1 MRKILAAIMISFLF
15 LSIFSSISHG
25 NINTTEQNP
34 PDEAYVGKKQLL
46 IESAKITDIGMLAA
60 KEMLARAFTEN
71 ITEGMVADYAAETM
85 VGSGSSEYIEAFGVI
100 VASGEQSALPHGDS
114 SDDDTNMILPG
125 EVVVV
130 DLGAR
135 YRGYCTDQTRTFFMG
150 QPTSEM
156 MEIYNI
162 TLEAQEVG
170 MKAVHAGELAR
181 DVDKA
186 ARDVIKNYGYG
197 DNFTHGLGHGIGLY
211 IHMPPILSPNSD
223 GVLFQSTD
231 MAVSIEPGIYLTGRF
246 GVRIEDDVLVTR
258 TGYQLITNNP
268 KDLEDAIIYPE
279 GYSNITDIKENK
291 VVGDNGGEMDIGLVI
306 TGIIVIAILGTI
318 VYFKKL
324 KK

>member
-1 MRKILAAIMISFLF
+1 MRKILAVISIIFLFLTLF
-15 LSIFSSISHG
+15 LSISQGH
-25 NINTTEQNP
+25 INTVEQNL

-46 IESAKITDIGMLAA
+46 IESAKITDIGMTATR
-60 KEMLARAFTEN
+60 EMLARAFFEN
-71 ITEGMVADYAAETM
+71 ITEGMVADHAADAM
-85 VGSGSSEYIEAFGVI
+85 VSSGSSEYIEAFGVI

-135 YRGYCTDQTRTFFMG
+135 FRGYCTDLTRTFFMG
-150 QPTSEM
+150 QPTTEM

-170 MKAVHAGELAR
+170 MKAVRAGELAR

-211 IHMPPILSPNSD
+211 IHMPPILSPSSN
-223 GVLFQSTD
+223 GVLFRTTD
-231 MAVSIEPGIYLTGRF
+231 MAVTIEPGIYLTGRF

-258 TGYQLITNNP
+258 TGYQLITNYP
-268 KDLEDAIIYPE
+268 KDLGNAIIFPE
-279 GYSNITDIKENK
+279 GYSNITD
-291 VVGDNGGEMDIGLVI
+291 VRDDLRGRDDDGEIDSGLVI
-306 TGIIVIAILGTI
+306 AGIIVIAILITI
-318 VYFKKL
+318 IYFKKF